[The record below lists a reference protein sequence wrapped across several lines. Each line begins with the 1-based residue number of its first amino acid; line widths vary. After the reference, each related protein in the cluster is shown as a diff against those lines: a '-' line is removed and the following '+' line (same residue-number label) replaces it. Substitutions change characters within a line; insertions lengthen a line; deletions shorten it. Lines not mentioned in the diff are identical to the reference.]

1 MAYDDPAYRRRDN
14 GGTGTG
20 GLREDSRFG
29 SDTGFGS
36 TPAYQTG
43 SFPVANEFREPDAME
58 LTQRRAVSQA
68 ELDDVFDDPA
78 HGDPGRDRMA
88 VHVVWEVLLLVG
100 AGALGFLLYREDSDA
115 LRGAA
120 LDQLLVLAA
129 GLGLL
134 AIGASLTLR
143 ASVPNLALGPIAVGA
158 ALHFAEQ
165 GDRGVLIAT
174 AEAVVAAGILG
185 LLMAIV
191 VGAFHVPGWAVTL
204 AGALAAMVF
213 IQQRSAPVDL
223 QGDYDPTGQALYLF
237 GGVAAVSVLGGVI
250 GMIKPVRRAV
260 GRFRPIGDPAQR
272 RGGAAAVLAGG
283 ALVLSSSLAAV
294 AGILLV
300 AGQDAPAA
308 PSPGVDWTAFA
319 LGAALLGGVSAYG
332 RRGGVLGT
340 ILAAVLITLFLR
352 YEDAM
357 DWDISS
363 LAIAGGVLLA
373 GVVVTRIVETYGR
386 PRSRDDD
393 LDEEEWTEPDPPSSG
408 WGSTRRTDSWAT
420 PLPTQSTAAAR
431 TDPWDSDRWGTGG
444 R

>member
-1 MAYDDPAYRRRDN
+1 MAYDDPAYRRRD
-14 GGTGTG
+14 TG

-29 SDTGFGS
+29 SDSGFGT

-68 ELDDVFDDPA
+68 ELDDVFDDPS
-78 HGDPGRDRMA
+78 HGDPGRDRAA
-88 VHVVWEVLLLVG
+88 VHVVWEILLLV
-100 AGALGFLLYREDSDA
+100 AVAAVGFLLYREDSGA
-115 LRGAA
+115 VRGAE

-134 AIGASLTLR
+134 AIGASFTLR
-143 ASVPNLALGPIAVGA
+143 AGAPNLALGPIAVGA

-165 GDRGVLIAT
+165 GDRGVLIAA

-213 IQQRSAPVDL
+213 IQQRAAPVNL

-237 GGVAAVSVLGGVI
+237 GGVAAVSVLGGLI

-260 GRFRPIGDPAQR
+260 GRFRPVGDPAHR
-272 RGGAAAVLAGG
+272 RGGAAAVLTGG
-283 ALVLSSSLAAV
+283 ALVISSSLAAV
-294 AGILLV
+294 GGILLV
-300 AGQDAPAA
+300 AGQDAPVV
-308 PSPGVDWTAFA
+308 PSPGLDWTAFA
-319 LGAALLGGVSAYG
+319 IGAALLGGASAFG
-332 RRGGVLGT
+332 RRGGVFGT

-352 YEDAM
+352 YEEAM
-357 DWDISS
+357 EWDISS
-363 LAIAGGVLLA
+363 LAIASGILVA
-373 GVVVTRIVETYGR
+373 GVIVTRIVETYGR
-386 PRSRDDD
+386 PRSRDEGVDD
-393 LDEEEWTEPDPPSSG
+393 EEWTEPDSSSTG
-408 WGSTRRTDSWAT
+408 WNSSRRADSWAS
-420 PLPTQSTAAAR
+420 PLPTQTTAAR
-431 TDPWDSDRWGTGG
+431 TDPWDSDRWGTSG

>member
-1 MAYDDPAYRRRDN
+1 MAYDEPAYRRRDT

-29 SDTGFGS
+29 SDTGLGS

-43 SFPVANEFREPDAME
+43 SFPVASEFREPDAME

-68 ELDDVFDDPA
+68 ELDEVFDDPA

-88 VHVVWEVLLLVG
+88 VHVIWEVLLLVA
-100 AGALGFLLYREDSDA
+100 AGAVAFLLYREDSDA

-129 GLGLL
+129 GFGLL

-143 ASVPNLALGPIAVGA
+143 ASAPNLALGPIAVA
-158 ALHFAEQ
+158 SALHFAEQ
-165 GDRGVLIAT
+165 GDRGVLIA
-174 AEAVVAAGILG
+174 AGEAVVAAGLLG

-191 VGAFHVPGWAVTL
+191 VGIFHVPGWVVTL

-213 IQQRSAPVDL
+213 IQQRSAPVNL
-223 QGDYDPTGQALYLF
+223 QGDYDPTDQALYLF
-237 GGVAAVSVLGGVI
+237 AGVAAVSVLGGLI

-272 RGGAAAVLAGG
+272 RGGMAAALTGG

-300 AGQDAPAA
+300 AGQDGPVV
-308 PSPGVDWTAFA
+308 PSPGLDWTAFA
-319 LGAALLGGVSAYG
+319 LGAALLGGASAYG
-332 RRGGVLGT
+332 RRGGVFGT
-340 ILAAVLITLFLR
+340 ILAAVLITLFLQ

-357 DWDISS
+357 DWDMSR
-363 LAIAGGVLLA
+363 LAIAGGVLLS

-386 PRSRDDD
+386 PRSRDDG
-393 LDEEEWTEPDPPSSG
+393 LDDEEWTEPDPPATG
-408 WGSTRRTDSWAT
+408 WDSARRTDSWAT
-420 PLPTQSTAAAR
+420 PLPTQSTAAR
-431 TDPWDSDRWGTGG
+431 TDPWDSDRWGTSG

>member
-29 SDTGFGS
+29 SDTGFGG
-36 TPAYQTG
+36 TPSYQTG
-43 SFPVANEFREPDAME
+43 SFPVAGEFREPDAME

-68 ELDDVFDDPA
+68 ELDDVFEDPS

-88 VHVVWEVLLLVG
+88 VHVVWEILLLLA
-100 AGALGFLLYREDSDA
+100 AGGVAFLLYRDDSDA

-143 ASVPNLALGPIAVGA
+143 AGAPNLALGPIAVGA

-165 GDRGVLIAT
+165 GDRGVLVAA
-174 AEAVVAAGILG
+174 AEAVVAAGLLG

-191 VGAFHVPGWAVTL
+191 VGALHVPGWVVTL

-213 IQQRSAPVDL
+213 IQQRGAPVNL
-223 QGDYDPTGQALYLF
+223 QGDYDPSGQALYLF
-237 GGVAAVSVLGGVI
+237 GGVAAVSVLGGLI
-250 GMIKPVRRAV
+250 GMIKPVRRAI
-260 GRFRPIGDPAQR
+260 GRFRPISDPAHR
-272 RGGAAAVLAGG
+272 RGGLAAVLTGG
-283 ALVLSSSLAAV
+283 ALVVSSSLAAV
-294 AGILLV
+294 GGVLLV
-300 AGQDAPAA
+300 AGQDAPVV
-308 PSPGVDWTAFA
+308 PSPGLDWTAFA
-319 LGAALLGGVSAYG
+319 IGAALLGGASAFG
-332 RRGGVLGT
+332 RRGGVFGT

-363 LAIAGGVLLA
+363 LAIAGGVLIV

-386 PRSRDDD
+386 PRTRDDS
-393 LDEEEWTEPDPPSSG
+393 LDEDEWTEPDPPTTSWTTG
-408 WGSTRRTDSWAT
+408 RTDSWAT
-420 PLPTQSTAAAR
+420 PLPTQSTAPR
-431 TDPWDSDRWGTGG
+431 TDPWDSDRWGTSG

>member
-1 MAYDDPAYRRRDN
+1 MAYDEPAYRRRET
-14 GGTGTG
+14 GGTGNG

-43 SFPVANEFREPDAME
+43 SFPVASEFREPDAME

-68 ELDDVFDDPA
+68 ELDDVFDDPSL
-78 HGDPGRDRMA
+78 GDPGRDRMA
-88 VHVVWEVLLLVG
+88 VHAVWEVLLLLGVG
-100 AGALGFLLYREDSDA
+100 AVAFLLYREDSA
-115 LRGAA
+115 AIRGEG

-143 ASVPNLALGPIAVGA
+143 AGAPNLALGPIAIA
-158 ALHFAEQ
+158 SALHFAEQ
-165 GDRGVLIAT
+165 GDRGVLVAA
-174 AEAVVAAGILG
+174 AEAVVAAGLLG
-185 LLMAIV
+185 FLMALV
-191 VGAFHVPGWAVTL
+191 VGVFHVPGWAVTL

-213 IQQRSAPVDL
+213 IQQRGAPVNL

-237 GGVAAVSVLGGVI
+237 GGVAAVSVLGGLV

-260 GRFRPIGDPAQR
+260 GRFRPIGDPAER
-272 RGGAAAVLAGG
+272 RGGMAAVLTGG

-294 AGILLV
+294 GGILLV
-300 AGQDAPAA
+300 GGQDAPVV

-319 LGAALLGGVSAYG
+319 LGAALLGGASAYG
-332 RRGGVLGT
+332 RRGGVFGT

-357 DWDISS
+357 DWDISL

-373 GVVVTRIVETYGR
+373 GVVVTRVVETYGR
-386 PRSRDDD
+386 PRSRDDRD
-393 LDEEEWTEPDPPSSG
+393 DEEWTEPDPPSTG
-408 WGSTRRTDSWAT
+408 WGSTRRSDSWAT
-420 PLPTQSTAAAR
+420 PLPAQPTAAR